1 VGTPPLQKNGRDHA
15 QDAAIKRLHDEFS
28 GHIKDEELHH
38 AQNEKAHGE
47 IFGFLR
53 DTKNDDKWKR
63 RIVAVGWTV
72 LMAVVGALTLWMQS
86 NENRLDGI
94 DSRISH
100 IESEEQSNAARGF
113 GLADH
118 LRRDVDKN
126 ENNLR
131 EHRRLHRIKPDER
144 NRLRPQEK

>member
-1 VGTPPLQKNGRDHA
+1 MGTPPLEKNGRDHL
-15 QDAAIKRLHDEFS
+15 QDRALA
-28 GHIKDEELHH
+28 ELDAKNAKEHS
-38 AQNEKAHGE
+38 AFRKANDKAHNE
-47 IFGFLR
+47 IFDFLR
-53 DTKNDDKWKR
+53 DTRNDDKWKR

-100 IESEEQSNAARGF
+100 VESEEQSNAARGF

-118 LRRDVDKN
+118 LRKDIDKN

-131 EHRRLHRIKPDER
+131 ELQRLHRIKPKDE
-144 NRLRPQEK
+144 